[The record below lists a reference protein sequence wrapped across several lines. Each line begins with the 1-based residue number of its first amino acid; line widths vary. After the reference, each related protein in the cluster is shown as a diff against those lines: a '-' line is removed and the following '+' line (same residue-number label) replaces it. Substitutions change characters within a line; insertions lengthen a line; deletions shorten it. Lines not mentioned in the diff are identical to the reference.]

1 MPTELRAIP
10 PRTLLSLLMLASSTA
25 GSVAAQAP
33 DQRTEAPAAEAA
45 AQTSQSQRDDEGE
58 FATFDLKRAVVSESG
73 GLTAEEAGKRARS
86 RSPRIAAARAQAAS
100 AGWDAETAWTSFLPQ
115 LQGYGQYKRVNQVK
129 NSFGSATCTQA
140 ADPTGI
146 PTADEI
152 ACAVVQQ
159 FPSFTQPVNQWALG
173 ATVKYP
179 VSDLFLRAWPAYKG
193 AKGVEGVQGVQVQV
207 AESLVDVEARTA
219 FYDYARASA
228 AAAVAAQAVRQ
239 AEAQAR
245 QIQLFV
251 DAGTAA
257 PVDGLTARARL
268 EQARGA
274 AARADGNL
282 AALRSRLAVLTGMER
297 AEVGPIGEPVLEAPA
312 FPTSESDVL
321 VKRAIEQ
328 RPELRAL
335 RKVIDATDLTRLAQ
349 RNAGLPQLV
358 LEGGALHAQPNPRY
372 FPPNT
377 KSFKTTWEV
386 GASVVWSP
394 NNSLVGY
401 QGGRKVESTIAK
413 ARADL
418 ATQEDAVRI
427 EVVTAHEDLKS
438 ALAAAKAAESQLGAA
453 EEAYRVRLAMYR
465 VGAGVIVDL
474 LDADFAVTQARLEH
488 ANAAIGARAALANL
502 QRVAVLD

>member
-1 MPTELRAIP
+1 MPTQPRALP
-10 PRTLLSLLMLASSTA
+10 SRALLSLLLLASSTT
-25 GSVAAQAP
+25 GSAAAQAP
-33 DQRTEAPAAEAA
+33 DLRTAAPAAAPA
-45 AQTSQSQRDDEGE
+45 TPTSPAQREDNGE
-58 FATFDLKRAVVSESG
+58 FATFDLKRAVVSEGG

-100 AGWDAETAWTSFLPQ
+100 AGWDVETAWTSFLPQ

-129 NSFGSATCTQA
+129 NSFGSATCTPA

-173 ATVKYP
+173 ATLKYP
-179 VSDLFLRAWPAYKG
+179 VSDLFLRAWPAYQG

-207 AESLVDVEARTA
+207 AESLVDVEARSA

-297 AEVGPIGEPVLEAPA
+297 SEVGPIGEPVLEAPA

-335 RKVIDATDLTRLAQ
+335 RKVIDATDHTRLAQ

-377 KSFKTTWEV
+377 KNFKTSWEV
-386 GASVVWSP
+386 GASIVWSP

-401 QGGRKVESTIAK
+401 QGGKKVESTIAK

-418 ATQEDAVRI
+418 ASQEDAVRI

-502 QRVAVLD
+502 QRVAVLE